1 MAKIKTV
8 TLQLPAH
15 WASALVNGDFSGLS
29 DVEEKEINDFL
40 SENPHLG
47 PCCACSDVSELAR
60 YEGLLCDVLTYTFPV
75 RLWRESEGLKYLI
88 YPAVFVE
95 EPLPHPKMGRQYT
108 ATGYG
113 AKIPT
118 EKMAIILGRSYR
130 VYSMIFSNIGTN
142 YVIIGG
148 QRVIVN

>member
-8 TLQLPAH
+8 TLQLPSH

-29 DVEEKEINDFL
+29 DVEEKELNDFL

-47 PCCACSDVSELAR
+47 SCLDCSDVSELAL

-75 RLWRESEGLKYLI
+75 RFWRESEGLKYLI

-95 EPLPHPKMGRQYT
+95 KPLSHHKMGPSYT

-118 EKMAIILGRSYR
+118 EKMAVIMGRAYR
-130 VYSMIFSNIGTN
+130 VYVAIFSNSGTS
-142 YVIIGG
+142 YVLMGG